1 MSKARLEA
9 AESPLTIEWLTSPE
23 QMESISD
30 QWRTLEQ
37 EVQNRTALST
47 FDFLATWYRHYSGEY
62 GGAPRIGLAWRGSRL
77 VGVAPLTLRR
87 GSIGKIPVIRVD
99 FAPNDSPVGAFLVE
113 EDHPETVDAL
123 FSSLVQSTKFDVAC
137 LNGFEPGSRQLNAL
151 QGAAERHGFRLEVE
165 DHSYAVADVSNGY
178 EK

>member
-47 FDFLATWYRHYSGEY
+47 VDFLATWNRHYSGAY
-62 GGAPRIGLAWRGSRL
+62 GGPPRIGLPWPGSRL
-77 VGVAPLTLRR
+77 VGVAPLTLRL
-87 GSIGKIPVIRVD
+87 GGIGKKPVTRVD
-99 FAPNDSPVGAFLVE
+99 VRPNDP
-113 EDHPETVDAL
+113 PEAASL
-123 FSSLVQSTKFDVAC
+123 F
-137 LNGFEPGSRQLNAL
+137 
-151 QGAAERHGFRLEVE
+151 
-165 DHSYAVADVSNGY
+165 
-178 EK
+178 